1 MAFAVLRDFSSRQ
14 LATRVLCS
22 RLFYDFVKAGGVN
35 VSFLLHLKRGDNPAL
50 ACNGILEGRSFFI
63 CRALFKWRIIAVS
76 GRSLEFIQ
84 NETLRCEGSAAAL
97 LPVATCSEA
106 HSSLI
111 LSPHRHA
118 DGGLS
123 SLLLSVAVPADAA
136 DPGCLHRR
144 TQCFLVFG
152 HSHTSWSSVEFSVPP
167 AIDHEVGTD
176 TN

>member
-50 ACNGILEGRSFFI
+50 ACNGILEGCSFFI

-111 LSPHRHA
+111 LCPLIDMQTEACPASC
-118 DGGLS
+118 
-123 SLLLSVAVPADAA
+123 SVWLCPLMPQTQAVSTAAHSASWCLVTVTPA
-136 DPGCLHRR
+136 
-144 TQCFLVFG
+144 G
-152 HSHTSWSSVEFSVPP
+152 HL
-167 AIDHEVGTD
+167 
-176 TN
+176 